1 VSLLL
6 SLLGMIMTTLKWT
19 DYPKP
24 NLRLIRG
31 VWTVEVNIP
40 ASMRHLFG
48 NGNGMTRNRRKST
61 QTIDKSLAQAK
72 MHELTH
78 QIYSEFDKKQDDHLT
93 RHHVV
98 TDNFASDTI
107 IGLATS
113 FNYKNLPKLKPSTNY
128 DQLFTLKTACDV
140 YAEMIA
146 NCATI
151 NEIKVMADVLATS
164 ASPEEVL
171 AKWKETQVSSPYST
185 AQKGLAGR
193 YKTSMIHTYWQD
205 LFIEAAR
212 EQGLP
217 EPIIEPFEGAHVPVV
232 LIEGTV
238 QPDHP
243 IFRHLTNLP
252 VEPINRPARVVPKG
266 PLMLSDVQEEY
277 FKIID
282 RDYDKA
288 DTKRALKRGVIKF
301 VNLIGD
307 LPIHE
312 VDLTT
317 AYAFIDK
324 QLEQKPDTS
333 HSLIKDTNWTM
344 SKLYSFLMK
353 RGYVKNNPFV
363 GLDLKTYGT
372 KTKSFLPYTS
382 EELFTIFKHNW
393 EPQERLLLSIMITTG
408 MRLNEAGT
416 LTWDRFNDTEFQGIR
431 YFSLLDT
438 NEEMVATK
446 NVGSK
451 RIIPLHPD
459 LVLPPKGT
467 GRLFDY
473 KIYEGH
479 SCAIKAGN
487 AINPT
492 LNELVPH
499 PRKSAHSFRSSLKIL
514 LRDADVS
521 KEVNDYYTG
530 HSSGDA
536 AGKSYGGIGVV
547 KRYED
552 ISKARHPWLLKT
564 DILRRQ

>member
-1 VSLLL
+1 MSLLASLLL
-6 SLLGMIMTTLKWT
+6 SLLGIIMPTLKWT

-24 NLRLIRG
+24 NLRFIRG
-31 VWTVEVNIP
+31 IWAVEVNIP

-48 NGNGMTRNRRKST
+48 NGHGTTRNRRKST
-61 QTIDKSLAQAK
+61 QTTDKSIAQAK
-72 MHELTH
+72 LHELTH
-78 QIYSEFDKKQDDHLT
+78 QIYTEFDAKKNEHLT
-93 RHHVV
+93 RHYDV
-98 TDNFASDTI
+98 TDTFATDTI
-107 IGLATS
+107 YGLATS
-113 FNYKNLPKLKPSTNY
+113 FNYKNIPELEASTSY
-128 DQLFTLKTACDV
+128 SQLHDLKTSCDA
-140 YAEMIA
+140 YAKMVLNNASA
-146 NCATI
+146 NDV
-151 NEIKVMADVLATS
+151 EIVLALLAT
-164 ASPEEVL
+164 ASPQEVL
-171 AKWKETQVSSPYST
+171 AKFRETQVGSRYST
-185 AQKGLAGR
+185 QEKGLAGR
-193 YKTSMIHTYWQD
+193 YQTSMIHTYWQD
-205 LFIEAAR
+205 LLLIAAR
-212 EQGLP
+212 QQGLP
-217 EPIIEPFEGAHVPVV
+217 EPRTEPFKGADIPLAV
-232 LIEGTV
+232 IEGTV
-238 QPDHP
+238 QVDLP
-243 IFRHLTNLP
+243 IIRRMTNQP
-252 VEPINRPARVVPKG
+252 VEPISRPARIVPKG

-277 FKIID
+277 FKIVD

-288 DTKRALKRGVIKF
+288 DTRRALKRGIIKF
-301 VNLIGD
+301 MNLMGD
-307 LPIHE
+307 LPVKE
-312 VDLTT
+312 VDITT

-324 QLEQKPDTS
+324 QLEQRPHIS
-333 HSLIKDTNWTM
+333 NSLIKDTNWTM
-344 SKLYSFLMK
+344 NKMFRFMMK
-353 RGYVKNNPFV
+353 RGYVNNSPFV

-372 KTKSFLPYTS
+372 KTKGFLPYTS
-382 EELFTIFKHNW
+382 EELFTIFNHNW

-438 NEEMVATK
+438 NEEIVATK

-459 LVLPPKGT
+459 LVLPTKGT
-467 GRLFDY
+467 GRLFNY

-536 AGKSYGGIGVV
+536 SGKSYGGVGVV

-552 ISKARHPWLLKT
+552 ISKAKHPWLT
-564 DILRRQ
+564 

>member
-1 VSLLL
+1 MSLLL
-6 SLLGMIMTTLKWT
+6 SLLGIIMSTLKWT

-24 NLRLIRG
+24 NLRFIRG
-31 VWTVEVNIP
+31 IWTVEVNIP

-48 NGNGMTRNRRKST
+48 NGHGTTRNRRKST
-61 QTIDKSLAQAK
+61 QTTDKSIAQAK
-72 MHELTH
+72 LHELTH
-78 QIYSEFDKKQDDHLT
+78 QIYSEFDQKQEDHLT
-93 RHHVV
+93 RHNDV
-98 TDNFASDTI
+98 TDTFATDTI
-107 IGLATS
+107 YGLATS
-113 FNYKNLPKLKPSTNY
+113 FNHKNIPDLKPSTSY
-128 DQLFTLKTACDV
+128 SQLYALKTSCDV
-140 YAEMIA
+140 YAEIVLNTVTDDDLEIMIA
-146 NCATI
+146 L
-151 NEIKVMADVLATS
+151 LAT
-164 ASPEEVL
+164 ASPQEALTKFREM
-171 AKWKETQVSSPYST
+171 QVGSHYSNE
-185 AQKGLAGR
+185 QKGLAGR
-193 YKTSMIHTYWQD
+193 YQTSMIHTYWQD
-205 LFIEAAR
+205 LLLIAAR
-212 EQGLP
+212 QQGLP
-217 EPIIEPFEGAHVPVV
+217 EPHTEPFKGADIPMAM
-232 LIEGTV
+232 IEGTV
-238 QPDHP
+238 VIDVPIMRRMTNQPVGP
-243 IFRHLTNLP
+243 IS
-252 VEPINRPARVVPKG
+252 RPARIVPKG

-277 FKIID
+277 FKIVD
-282 RDYDKA
+282 RDYDRA
-288 DTKRALKRGVIKF
+288 DTRRALKRGIIKF
-301 VNLIGD
+301 MNLMGD
-307 LPIHE
+307 LPVQE
-312 VDLTT
+312 VDITT

-324 QLEQKPDTS
+324 QLEQKPYTS

-344 SKLYSFLMK
+344 NKMFRFMMK
-353 RGYVKNNPFV
+353 RGYVKNSPFV
-363 GLDLKTYGT
+363 GLDLKTYGI
-372 KTKSFLPYTS
+372 KTKGFLPYTS
-382 EELFTIFKHNW
+382 EELFTIFNHNW

-438 NEEMVATK
+438 NEEVVATK

-459 LVLPPKGT
+459 LVLPPKGI
-467 GRLFDY
+467 GRLFNY

-536 AGKSYGGIGVV
+536 SGKSYGGVGVV

-552 ISKARHPWLLKT
+552 ISKAKHPWLS
-564 DILRRQ
+564 